1 VHRQLRAGES
11 WRRIEETRFG
21 SHIGDV
27 NRRFRTHQAT
37 RGCVGSGTTQFA
49 LQFLDKG
56 GLYAVH
62 RD

>member
-1 VHRQLRAGES
+1 VYRQLRAGES

-21 SHIGDV
+21 SHISDV
-27 NRRFRTHQAT
+27 NHRFRTHHAT
-37 RGCVGSGTTQFA
+37 SGCVGSGTTQF

-56 GLYAVH
+56 GLYAAR